1 MGNDKYKK
9 EELKQKTIIEE
20 FIASTNLFI
29 AEYYLEDLE
38 EKLRITAVFLN
49 TCESWII
56 DEKDDVIEK
65 LNDLELAL
73 FNRIKLLKP
82 DAVMDL

>member
-1 MGNDKYKK
+1 MGNDKYIK
-9 EELKQKTIIEE
+9 EELKQKNVIEE

-29 AEYYLEDLE
+29 AEYYLEELA
-38 EKLRITAVFLN
+38 EKLRITQIFLN

-56 DEKDDVIEK
+56 DEKDDIIEK

-73 FNRIKLLKP
+73 FNRIKFINP
-82 DAVMDL
+82 DVVSEL